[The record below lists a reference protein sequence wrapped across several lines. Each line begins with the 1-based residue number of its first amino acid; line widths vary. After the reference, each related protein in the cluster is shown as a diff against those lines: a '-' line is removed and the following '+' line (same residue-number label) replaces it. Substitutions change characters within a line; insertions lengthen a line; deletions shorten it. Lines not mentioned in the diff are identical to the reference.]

1 MSILFVI
8 DDYLPESKKGGARM
22 VHDLACYLVSA
33 GHRVS
38 VLTPIS
44 RKKSGP
50 QRGELDG
57 VRLYHFYSGKTK
69 NVNKI
74 RRAINETL
82 LSWRAYKALRGDL
95 KNDPHDLIVYYSPS
109 IFWGPL
115 VLYLRHVWKCS
126 AYLVLRDIFPQWAV
140 DRGLMSKY
148 SPAYCYFKLFEM
160 ISYKAADRIG
170 VQSPGNKKYF
180 DKYSKKT
187 RDKVEV
193 LYNWAPT
200 SKPDRTDGSWRRK
213 LGLDDKVLCF
223 FGGNLGH
230 AQDMMNIVRLAENM
244 KHLPHVHFLLVGEGD
259 EVDLV
264 KRERNIR
271 NLDNITHISA
281 LPTHEYFGILE
292 EVDIG
297 LFSLHC
303 GHRTHNIP
311 GKLLGYMQFGVP
323 ILGSVNAG
331 NDIREIIEKPE
342 AGLISV
348 NGNDDAFKMNA
359 IMLSENREIRER
371 MGENGKRLLTE
382 YFSVEKAGRQ
392 LIEIKKKTSKEDMS
406 TRIA

>member
-8 DDYLPESKKGGARM
+8 DDYLPESRKSGAQM
-22 VHDLACYLVSA
+22 VHDLACYLINA

-38 VLTPIS
+38 VLTPTYQ
-44 RKKSGP
+44 KKDKP
-50 QRGELDG
+50 QRGDLDG
-57 VRLYHFYSGKTK
+57 VRLYHFCSGKTK
-69 NVNKI
+69 NVNRI

-82 LSWRAYKALRGDL
+82 LSWRAYKALRNVL
-95 KNDPHDLIVYYSPS
+95 KSDPHDLIVYYSPS

-115 VLYLRHVWKCS
+115 ILYLRHIWKCP
-126 AYLVLRDIFPQWAV
+126 AYLILRDIFPQWAV
-140 DRGLMSKY
+140 DRGLISKY
-148 SPAYCYFKLFEM
+148 SPVYGYFKLFEM

-170 VQSPGNKKYF
+170 VQSPGNRKYF
-180 DKYSKKT
+180 DKHSKKMK
-187 RDKVEV
+187 DKVEV

-200 SKPDRTDGSWRRK
+200 SKPDRTDRSWRKK

-223 FGGNLGH
+223 FGGNIGH

-244 KHLPHVHFLLVGEGD
+244 KHLCHVHFLLVGEGD
-259 EVDLV
+259 EVNLV
-264 KRERNIR
+264 KREKNIR

-281 LPTHEYFGILE
+281 LPMREYFGILE

-331 NDIREIIEKPE
+331 NDIREIIEKSE

-348 NGNDDAFKMNA
+348 NGDDDAFKTNA
-359 IMLSENREIRER
+359 IRLLENRKMRER

-382 YFSVEKAGRQ
+382 YFSVEKASKQ
-392 LIEIKKKTSKEDMS
+392 VMEIKKKIRKENMS
-406 TRIA
+406 IKIS